1 MTTTFKT
8 RIASI
13 FFAAALFVPFAVS
26 VANQATGIV
35 A

>member
-1 MTTTFKT
+1 MTFTS

-13 FFAAALFVPFAVS
+13 FFAAALFVPFAAAVL
-26 VANQATGIV
+26 NQAAAIV